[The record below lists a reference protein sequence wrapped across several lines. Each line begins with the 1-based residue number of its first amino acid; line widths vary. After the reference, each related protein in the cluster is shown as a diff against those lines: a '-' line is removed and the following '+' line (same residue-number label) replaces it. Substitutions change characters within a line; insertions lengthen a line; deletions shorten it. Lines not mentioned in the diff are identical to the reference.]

1 MIQSLRLAAP
11 LAAVTLAAAPAAL
24 AGERLPIVLV
34 SSSGA
39 FDRACPNYY
48 RQGNDAD
55 VLAELAEPFCT
66 CMSGNIEAQ
75 GLGSEVLDFL
85 ARTYSEDL
93 TTFIHEYP
101 SGEAWMQAYFA
112 AEEQCKNTDYGSN
125 TPPED
130 AGDAFP
136 AEAGSWGGIVR
147 SGPGQ
152 QYGKVTS
159 LAEGERITLIA
170 KSDVWSND
178 YPWFEIRFRGNRR
191 GFQWGGIICS
201 IGDQID
207 GTFETCP

>member
-1 MIQSLRLAAP
+1 MNHALRLVAPFAAFI
-11 LAAVTLAAAPAAL
+11 LAVPAAL
-24 AGERLPIVLV
+24 A

-55 VLAELAEPFCT
+55 VMTSIATEFCT
-66 CMSGNIEAQ
+66 CIAGNVEGQ

-93 TTFIHEYP
+93 TAFMSEYP
-101 SGEAWMQAYFA
+101 DGEAWMQAFFA
-112 AEEQCKNTDYGSN
+112 AEEQCKNNTDYGSN
-125 TPPED
+125 EPPP
-130 AGDAFP
+130 AGSGGEFP
-136 AEAGSWGGIVR
+136 VEAGSWGGIVR

-170 KSDVWSND
+170 NTGEWSND

-201 IGDQID
+201 IGDQVE